1 MTLPKTWLRRIG
13 LDDDTD
19 QAELVLSE
27 QGITLEPSTAGESV
41 IEQDVAFSSFLA
53 FLAHAAVDH
62 PEHLSN
68 AADILADDQ
77 DLVPMSEIT
86 RRGA

>member
-27 QGITLEPSTAGESV
+27 QGITLEPIAAMESV
-41 IEQDVAFSSFLA
+41 IEQDVAFASFLA
-53 FLAHAAVDH
+53 FLTHAAVHH

-86 RRGA
+86 QRGA